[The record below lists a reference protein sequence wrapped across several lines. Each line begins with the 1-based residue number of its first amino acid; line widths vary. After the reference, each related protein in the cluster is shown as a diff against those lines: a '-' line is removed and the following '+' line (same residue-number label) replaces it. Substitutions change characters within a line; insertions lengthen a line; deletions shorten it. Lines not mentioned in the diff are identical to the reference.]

1 MASAIQILSSPCS
14 MVQRDLDA
22 KQKFMENLKLTQ
34 KVPSNILLMNPYETF
49 KSYFDKNQKQLD
61 DLNEKYKTNNCAS
74 DTDTKAL
81 NRKKCLQINKNI
93 DEYTNTIAGY
103 MKASLN
109 PMQYVKKE
117 TNAGEYDVN
126 SMIADKLRE
135 ALDVQKKDFIT
146 YGCQAEVEAS
156 RQEVVAGI
164 GAEYSAYDKIRI
176 QAESIYERNKRVF
189 FGAVVLIG
197 ALALIMTFTSS
208 KSKN

>member
-1 MASAIQILSSPCS
+1 MASGIKILDSPCS

-34 KVPSNILLMNPYETF
+34 KVPPNVLLFNPYETF
-49 KSYFDKNQKQLD
+49 KLYFDRNQKQLD
-61 DLNEKYKTNNCAS
+61 DLIIKYKTNNCAS
-74 DTDTKAL
+74 DTDTKAF
-81 NRKKCLQINKNI
+81 NRKKCLDLNKSI
-93 DEYTNTIAGY
+93 DRNSKTV
-103 MKASLN
+103 ASMYEKGLL
-109 PMQYVKKE
+109 VE
-117 TNAGEYDVN
+117 N
-126 SMIADKLRE
+126 SVEVFFADKLTI
-135 ALDVQKKDFIT
+135 ALNKDKKDFIK

-164 GAEYSAYDKIRI
+164 GAEYSAYDKARI

-197 ALALIMTFTSS
+197 ALALIMTFTNS

>member
-1 MASAIQILSSPCS
+1 MASPIQILSSPCS
-14 MVQRDLDA
+14 MVQKDLDA
-22 KQKFMENLKLTQ
+22 KQKFMENLTLTQ
-34 KVPSNILLMNPYETF
+34 KVPANVLLMNPYETF

-61 DLNEKYKTNNCAS
+61 ALNEKYKINNCAS

-93 DEYTNTIAGY
+93 DDYTNTIAGY
-103 MKASLN
+103 MRASLN
-109 PMQYVKKE
+109 PMQYTKKE

-126 SMIADKLRE
+126 VMFADKLRE
-135 ALDVQKKDFIT
+135 ALDVQKKDFIK

-189 FGAVVLIG
+189 FGAVVLVG